1 MRDVASMERRT
12 DLDWLRGL
20 MLVLMTMTHLPT
32 WFSSHAGQPFGFV
45 SAAEGFVFLSA
56 YLVGSVYGHK
66 ARTAGLDAMRRALLG
81 RTLKVY
87 AAHAALLLFLLLV
100 LVPIAVSRDAD
111 AITGLASYA
120 LERPRLALAS
130 GLVLAYNPP
139 LLDILPMYVLFLLAS
154 PALLAYGM
162 RRGFGL
168 LFAISALLWLYA
180 QYDGG
185 AHVYRAVAT
194 LVGWP
199 VPYGATGAF
208 AFMAWQ
214 LLWLVGLRIG
224 VMQSDP
230 DAGQNQSRVRDDFPL
245 RGNSSPT
252 PWPRFAFPLVIGI
265 AAVFFV
271 WRHIV
276 GQTFG
281 SDAFLN
287 ALFDKWRLGPLRLLN
302 FAVLALIVVRLRPT
316 IVAWAEDSPLATLGR
331 ASLIVFSAHLL
342 ICLALLTILGGEPR
356 PHLSIFEAALLLGTL
371 VVLYGVAV
379 AALAGPRTIRAQG
392 RTLAARIRIR
402 V

>member
-1 MRDVASMERRT
+1 MERRT
-12 DLDWLRGL
+12 ELDWLRGL

-66 ARTAGLDAMRRALLG
+66 ARTAGFDAMRRALLG

-120 LERPRLALAS
+120 LERPRLALVS

-168 LFAISALLWLYA
+168 LFAISALFWLYA

-185 AHVYRAVAT
+185 AHVYRAVAA

-230 DAGQNQSRVRDDFPL
+230 DARPA
-245 RGNSSPT
+245 PA
-252 PWPRFAFPLVIGI
+252 WPRFAFPLVVGI

-281 SDAFLN
+281 SEAFLN
-287 ALFDKWRLGPLRLLN
+287 ALFDKWHLGPLRLLN

-331 ASLIVFSAHLL
+331 VSLIVFSAHLL
-342 ICLALLTILGGEPR
+342 ICLALLTVIGEAPR
-356 PHLSIFEAALLLGTL
+356 PHLSIFEATLLLGTL
-371 VVLYGVAV
+371 LVLYGVAR
-379 AALAGPRTIRAQG
+379 AALEGPRAIRAHG
-392 RTLAARIRIR
+392 RALAARIGFR
-402 V
+402 VSPVSATPGARRGAGR